1 MAAAFCHFL
10 RLQLP
15 ALIHFPGEPLP
26 EEERKTLNTNR
37 YKNKKIKRMMRMME
51 RMAEEEEEEDN
62 DEAQMEVGDEEEGEI
77 I

>member
-1 MAAAFCHFL
+1 
-10 RLQLP
+10 
-15 ALIHFPGEPLP
+15 
-26 EEERKTLNTNR
+26 
-37 YKNKKIKRMMRMME
+37 MMRMME